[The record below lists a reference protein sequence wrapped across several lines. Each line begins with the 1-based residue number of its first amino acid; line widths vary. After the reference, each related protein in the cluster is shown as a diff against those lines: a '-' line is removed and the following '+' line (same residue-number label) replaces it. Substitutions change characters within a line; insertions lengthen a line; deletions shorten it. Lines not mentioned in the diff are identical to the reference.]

1 MDELDIIL
9 TEQLHSARAR
19 KKLVKRLRK
28 LMPTEPGLNILDSK
42 IDGYICFLESMIRD
56 NKVKPKR
63 RINIKRMVFKFIV
76 SVKFIYL
83 TLLFGKKK
91 R

>member
-63 RINIKRMVFKFIV
+63 RINIKRKIFKLFV
-76 SVKFIYL
+76 HVKFICMSVMIR
-83 TLLFGKKK
+83 KKK
-91 R
+91 

>member
-9 TEQLHSARAR
+9 TEQLYSARSR

-28 LMPTEPGLNILDSK
+28 LMPTEHALVEIDNMIDLK
-42 IDGYICFLESMIRD
+42 IAFYEEMISD
-56 NKVKPKR
+56 KQTKPKR
-63 RINIKRMVFKFIV
+63 RINIKRTLLKLIV
-76 SVKFIYL
+76 SVKFVYL